1 MSDRHYQIYHVH
13 TDSLTPFSCSR
24 AKMESELLSSSDVN
38 YCFCGL
44 FNILVHA
51 QECHN
56 ACGAGKKLW
65 TYLFPKT
72 SSLQSPSKSS
82 APPVYSPF
90 APPDFSS
97 ARLYL
102 ALAIDLSH
110 SRKPFPLH
118 TNNLHG
124 SHGLCSRLDT
134 TLRPQEAGG
143 AAGRSPP
150 PLQECPP
157 PSAPSKLGDLLS

>member
-1 MSDRHYQIYHVH
+1 MLKNV
-13 TDSLTPFSCSR
+13 TMLAVPG
-24 AKMESELLSSSDVN
+24 KSSGHS
-38 YCFCGL
+38 YS
-44 FNILVHA
+44 
-51 QECHN
+51 
-56 ACGAGKKLW
+56 
-65 TYLFPKT
+65 TKT

-102 ALAIDLSH
+102 ALSIDLSH

-124 SHGLCSRLDT
+124 SHGLCSRVDT

-143 AAGRSPP
+143 AAGRPAS
-150 PLQECPP
+150 PLQECPH
-157 PSAPSKLGDLLS
+157 PSAHSRFGVPLRLRSKVGSNIPPHPRCLHAAAFPSLEAVEMAAGE